1 MDNNYEICV
10 GDIPQIQ
17 NVNYNELIQLGL
29 QRLNVDEN
37 VDENKDQKKE
47 EEEEEEKNEE
57 KEEKIDELLLNN
69 LLKPLVQPVT
79 LEKIKKRFI
88 FIGSNISS
96 SLNNNNNNNVTN
108 QMLKIK
114 ILLTFERTNS
124 ARLSLMTKEEI
135 AYFIFS
141 GYQSIIK
148 YNMLNV
154 SIRDLSPQ
162 NFQHFQSISIFLLQN
177 NLSRTEEENIILNRV
192 LRKCTEALEDADL
205 SEERRFG
212 VIDIF
217 LHACQDDVQRM
228 RLEAELEAYR
238 NRNNYLNGGLRGGV
252 SRKDKYE
259 IATDS
264 QNVHD
269 AVINTLYRRK
279 CIIIEKDSIP
289 NESFKT
295 TLNKYKE
302 LRKKH
307 VTLLDKVKLNFSF
320 VSKTTTN
327 FAFDRIATDPT
338 IFSPTKLT
346 LSDIF
351 QRIFYRILKLQHKDY
366 FADILQR
373 IEEECIE
380 MQETCATGHMTRLFN
395 ILSGYPEV
403 DIEVVSFYVDDMEK
417 QLRETFEQLNNNS
430 VQGEQL
436 MDSYISFDEE
446 ERKLFNQYVRR
457 KETIKQY
464 YLLLKR
470 IYVFQNKTH
479 NEFLFKED
487 FAEAYSKFGNFEL
500 KSSEI
505 KG

>member
-10 GDIPQIQ
+10 GDIPQIE
-17 NVNYNELIQLGL
+17 NINYNELIQMSL
-29 QRLNVDEN
+29 QRLNVDEKK
-37 VDENKDQKKE
+37 EEEKKEEEKKE
-47 EEEEEEKNEE
+47 EEEKVLNEEE
-57 KEEKIDELLLNN
+57 IDDQLLRK
-69 LLKPLVQPVT
+69 LLKPFVDPST
-79 LEKIKKRFI
+79 FKEIKKRFI
-88 FIGSNISS
+88 FIESNTSS
-96 SLNNNNNNNVTN
+96 SLPNINNNNITN

-114 ILLTFERTNS
+114 TLLTFERSNS
-124 ARLSLMTKEEI
+124 AKLSLISKEEI
-135 AYFIFS
+135 AYFVFS

-154 SIRDLSPQ
+154 SIRNLSPQ

-177 NLSRTEEENIILNRV
+177 NLSRNEEENIILNRV
-192 LRKCTEALEDADL
+192 LRKCTEALEDPEL
-205 SEERRFG
+205 SSERRFG
-212 VIDIF
+212 IIDIF

-228 RLEAELEAYR
+228 RLQAELEAYR
-238 NRNNYLNGGLRGGV
+238 NRNNYLNGGIRNGMI
-252 SRKDKYE
+252 RKDKYE

-289 NESFKT
+289 NESFRT
-295 TLNKYKE
+295 TMNKYKE

-307 VTLLDKVKLNFSF
+307 VTLLDKIKLNFSIET
-320 VSKTTTN
+320 SKTTN

-338 IFSPTKLT
+338 KFSPTQLT

-446 ERKLFNQYVRR
+446 ERKVFNEYVRR

-470 IYVFQNKTH
+470 IYIFQNKTH

-487 FAEAYSKFGNFEL
+487 FAEAYSKFGNFTL

-505 KG
+505 KI